1 MSNLISDLYPDV
13 LIAEGF
19 DDCIVGVDDSTFN
32 QPVRVVYLK
41 SQMIDT
47 LIKDHDMDWEE
58 AIEYLEFNVWGAYV
72 GEQTPI
78 YVNDILNH

>member
-1 MSNLISDLYPDV
+1 MSNLISDLYPDALV
-13 LIAEGF
+13 ADGF
-19 DDCIVGVDDSTFN
+19 DDCIGGVDDSTFN
-32 QPVRVVYLK
+32 QPPRVVYLK

-78 YVNDILNH
+78 YVNDILNQ

>member
-1 MSNLISDLYPDV
+1 M
-13 LIAEGF
+13 
-19 DDCIVGVDDSTFN
+19 
-32 QPVRVVYLK
+32 VYLK

-47 LIKDHDMDWEE
+47 LIRDHDMDWEE

-78 YVNDILNH
+78 YVNDILNQ